1 MSEAKQHCVS
11 LSPLP
16 TPVQQYLKHER
27 PLVRDCW
34 LAMPTESDNFRY
46 KKGIC
51 DHVTM
56 NQYRSQIF
64 LITLTDKSIY
74 TSVTDRAW
82 LLVIAS
88 MIWRYLLSC
97 KDSVRDT
104 RRSKHSTSKKKRLVK
119 ENKLTKAKRK
129 IAKSFAS
136 STKKKNDNGDFN
148 VMLPNPLHATKR
160 LQTAAKLVSVEVFFR
175 TCLQVQVF
183 MWTSWLKVAA
193 TKFAK
198 TLFLS
203 NRSVE

>member
-27 PLVRDCW
+27 PLVRDRW

-51 DHVTM
+51 DHVTNSM

-74 TSVTDRAW
+74 ASVTDRAW

-104 RRSKHSTSKKKRLVK
+104 RRSKHSTSKKKRWVK

-136 STKKKNDNGDFN
+136 CTKK
-148 VMLPNPLHATKR
+148 MTMAILT
-160 LQTAAKLVSVEVFFR
+160 
-175 TCLQVQVF
+175 
-183 MWTSWLKVAA
+183 
-193 TKFAK
+193 
-198 TLFLS
+198 
-203 NRSVE
+203 